1 MLWGNKQ
8 QSIHNKRLLDFLVHW
23 TGDALK
29 DSWSHLVIVV
39 ESEARVGVD
48 FEQDRTSGLR
58 QKDVEAKD
66 LEEPI
71 TFRLRQC

>member
-23 TGDALK
+23 TGDALE